1 MEYDFNH
8 YRELSAK
15 IIIVAVSIA
24 IGIFFGVFHCSMHV
38 WNGPWTWATADLSI
52 FVLVFLVKFQI
63 DVFRALRD
71 IQKGTYG
78 KEEER

>member
-15 IIIVAVSIA
+15 IIIVVVSIG
-24 IGIFFGVFHCSMHV
+24 IGISFGVFHCSLHV
-38 WNGPWTWATADLSI
+38 WDGLWTWATTALSI
-52 FVLVFLVKFQI
+52 FVLVFLVRFQI
-63 DVFRALRD
+63 DVFKALRS

-78 KEEER
+78 KEEE

>member
-1 MEYDFNH
+1 MEYDFDH

-15 IIIVAVSIA
+15 IIIVATSIA
-24 IGIFFGVFHCSMHV
+24 IGISFGVFHCSLHV
-38 WNGPWTWATADLSI
+38 WNASWTWVTTDLSI

-63 DVFRALRD
+63 DVFRALRS

-78 KEEER
+78 KEEE